1 MSQSF
6 VKFPNILFTNR
17 QKYSMVYTFIN
28 RRNDVKMF
36 KSLVEPRAVGEFF
49 FLLQSSLTQFVTC
62 DGLKEIWSIL
72 WMTNF
77 FKHILDTFRQP
88 KKTADISRQSALV
101 SPRNDVC
108 ETCAEIPY
116 WWPCLWLVV
125 PRGLQPIRSATQTL
139 IVTRHQYRISAV
151 VSFRGETSVGF
162 AKCGLFSQSNIWIKL
177 FFLLCTFISSA
188 RKKLSGAQ
196 DPVSQM
202 EEGTAAETQSQ
213 DTAAQAL
220 IEGLKRQRRNSQGF
234 PENAVVNS
242 EDDDVIEEE
251 DYLKEKMKKQRRH
264 SQGYA
269 TEAVS
274 SDEES
279 NMVEIN
285 LNEARSP

>member
-1 MSQSF
+1 M
-6 VKFPNILFTNR
+6 R
-17 QKYSMVYTFIN
+17 
-28 RRNDVKMF
+28 
-36 KSLVEPRAVGEFF
+36 PR
-49 FLLQSSLTQFVTC
+49 
-62 DGLKEIWSIL
+62 
-72 WMTNF
+72 
-77 FKHILDTFRQP
+77 
-88 KKTADISRQSALV
+88 
-101 SPRNDVC
+101 
-108 ETCAEIPY
+108 
-116 WWPCLWLVV
+116 
-125 PRGLQPIRSATQTL
+125 
-139 IVTRHQYRISAV
+139 IVTRHQYGISAL

-177 FFLLCTFISSA
+177 FFLLCTSISSA

-234 PENAVVNS
+234 PENAIVNS

>member
-1 MSQSF
+1 DLTYGNIRTINEKEVKTYTHLEFLFINHNPLDCDHATTYTLKHVVIEIMKLKSF
-6 VKFPNILFTNR
+6 HGHKIKCLNLKRSPYGMAASGKKDHASSVTNVSIHGFIDHQPPNFRTPRTVAEVLFT
-17 QKYSMVYTFIN
+17 TFLG
-28 RRNDVKMF
+28 M
-36 KSLVEPRAVGEFF
+36 
-49 FLLQSSLTQFVTC
+49 
-62 DGLKEIWSIL
+62 
-72 WMTNF
+72 M
-77 FKHILDTFRQP
+77 
-88 KKTADISRQSALV
+88 
-101 SPRNDVC
+101 
-108 ETCAEIPY
+108 
-116 WWPCLWLVV
+116 
-125 PRGLQPIRSATQTL
+125 
-139 IVTRHQYRISAV
+139 AV
-151 VSFRGETSVGF
+151 VGWMVVV
-162 AKCGLFSQSNIWIKL
+162 
-177 FFLLCTFISSA
+177 FLCWVAVNFV
-188 RKKLSGAQ
+188 KKLSGAQ

-234 PENAVVNS
+234 PENAIVNS